1 MSPTETI
8 ILIGAGGGFIIL
20 GILGILWGRRE
31 EKRIFEELSQKF
43 DLREFTLNHQE
54 GPQPGALRIG
64 GWISI
69 ILGLFLLVIGVI
81 LWFVL

>member
-69 ILGLFLLVIGVI
+69 MGLFLLVIGVI
-81 LWFVL
+81 LGFVL